1 MSFLHALALTIVAAG
16 GLTTCAA
23 VVIGRARALWTDI
36 QNNAP
41 AAD

>member
-1 MSFLHALALTIVAAG
+1 MSFLHALVLTIVAAG
-16 GLTTCAA
+16 GLTTCCA
-23 VVIGRARALWTDI
+23 VVIHRAHALWADI